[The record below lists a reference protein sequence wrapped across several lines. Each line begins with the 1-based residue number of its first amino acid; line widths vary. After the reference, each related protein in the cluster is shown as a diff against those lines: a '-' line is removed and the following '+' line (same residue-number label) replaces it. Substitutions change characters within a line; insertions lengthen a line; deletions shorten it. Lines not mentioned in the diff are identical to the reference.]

1 MNYSENVLA
10 QVQTNLDDFCV
21 KQRSDFE
28 AISSDLIPVVDYTQS
43 LLQGGKRFRALFC
56 YWAWRASLSESSYH
70 QSEQEVND
78 SEQAI
83 AGIATSLEMFHAAAL
98 VHDDLLDQSDT
109 RRGAPAIHKRFESL
123 HKEKQWAGAPERF
136 GVAGSVLVGD
146 LMLGWSSEI
155 FGNALLHSPN
165 REIESACRDEFSLM
179 RVEVMAGQYLDVL
192 EENAATTRPVK
203 EGVGRAEKVILYKTA
218 KYSIEAPLRI
228 GAAFAGA
235 DQSTLN
241 VFTQFGIPLGIAFQ
255 LRDDILGVFGDPS
268 VTGKPAGD
276 DLREGKR
283 TVLVALTRE
292 ALTEQSPSMAN
303 SFEELLTS
311 RELDAQQIAF
321 MQKLI
326 QESGALEKTE
336 RMITELAD
344 RSLDSLESS
353 NLEETAKSALKL
365 LALKVINRDA

>member
-10 QVQTNLDDFCV
+10 QVQSNLDSFCQ
-21 KQRSDFE
+21 KQKSDFE
-28 AISSDLIPVVDYTQS
+28 AISSDLAPVVDYTQS

-56 YWAWRASLSESSYH
+56 YWAWRASLSESTYH
-70 QSEQEVND
+70 QSEQEVNE

-83 AGIATSLEMFHAAAL
+83 AGIAASLEMFHAAAL

-123 HKEKQWAGAPERF
+123 HKDKKWAGAPERF

-192 EENAATTRPVK
+192 EENAAATRPVK

-235 DQSTLN
+235 DQSTLG

-283 TVLVALTRE
+283 TVLVALTKE
-292 ALTEQSPSMAN
+292 ALTEQAPSMAD

-344 RSLDSLESS
+344 RSLDSLDAS
-353 NLEETAKSALKL
+353 NLEPVAKAALKS

>member
-1 MNYSENVLA
+1 MNHSTNLLG
-10 QVQTNLDDFCV
+10 QVQANLDSFCQ
-21 KQRSDFE
+21 KQRTDFE
-28 AISSDLIPVVDYTQS
+28 AISADLIPVVDYTQS

-56 YWAWRASLSESSYH
+56 YWAWRACLNDSSYH
-70 QSEQEVND
+70 QSEQEIQD

-83 AGIATSLEMFHAAAL
+83 AGIAASLEMFHAAAL

-109 RRGAPAIHKRFESL
+109 RRGAPAIHKRFETL
-123 HKEKQWAGAPERF
+123 HKEKSWAGAPERF

-192 EENAATTRPVK
+192 EENAAATRPVS

-235 DQSTLN
+235 DPAKLSQ
-241 VFTQFGIPLGIAFQ
+241 FTQFGIPLGIAFQ

-283 TVLVALTRE
+283 TVLVALTLE
-292 ALTEQSPSMAN
+292 ALTERSPSMAE

-311 RELDAQQIAF
+311 RELDTHQIAF

-326 QESGALEKTE
+326 KDSGALEKTE
-336 RMITELAD
+336 RMIVELGD
-344 RSLDSLESS
+344 RSLESLDAA
-353 NLEETAKSALKL
+353 NLEESAKATLKA
-365 LALKVINRDA
+365 LALKVISRDA

>member
-10 QVQTNLDDFCV
+10 QVQANLDNFCV

-28 AISSDLIPVVDYTQS
+28 AISTDLVPVVDYTQS

-70 QSEQEVND
+70 QSEQEVNE

-83 AGIATSLEMFHAAAL
+83 AGIAASLEMFHAAAL

-235 DQSTLN
+235 DQGTLN
-241 VFTQFGIPLGIAFQ
+241 IFTQFGIPLGIAFQ

-292 ALTEQSPSMAN
+292 ALTEQSPSMAT

-311 RELDAQQIAF
+311 RELDAQQISF

-326 QESGALEKTE
+326 QGSGALEKTE

-353 NLEETAKSALKL
+353 NLEETAKSALKS

>member
-1 MNYSENVLA
+1 VNYSTNLLG
-10 QVQTNLDDFCV
+10 QVQANLDTFCQ
-21 KQRSDFE
+21 KQRTDFE
-28 AISSDLIPVVDYTQS
+28 AISADLIPVVDYTQS

-56 YWAWRASLSESSYH
+56 YWAWRACLSDSAYH
-70 QSEQEVND
+70 QSEQEIKD
-78 SEQAI
+78 SEEAI
-83 AGIATSLEMFHAAAL
+83 AGIAASLEMFHAAAL

-109 RRGAPAIHKRFESL
+109 RRGAPAIHKRFETL
-123 HKEKQWAGAPERF
+123 HKEKSWAGAPERF

-192 EENAATTRPVK
+192 EENAAATRPVS

-235 DQSTLN
+235 DPAKLSQ
-241 VFTQFGIPLGIAFQ
+241 FTQFGIPLGIAFQ

-283 TVLVALTRE
+283 TVLVALTLE
-292 ALTEQSPSMAN
+292 ALTERSPSMAE

-311 RELDAQQIAF
+311 RELDTHQIAF

-326 QESGALEKTE
+326 KDSGALEKTE
-336 RMITELAD
+336 RMIVELGD
-344 RSLDSLESS
+344 RSLESLDAA
-353 NLEETAKSALKL
+353 NLEESAKATLKA
-365 LALKVINRDA
+365 LALKVISRDA

>member
-1 MNYSENVLA
+1 VNYSTNLLG
-10 QVQTNLDDFCV
+10 QVQANLDSFCQ
-21 KQRSDFE
+21 KQRTDFE
-28 AISSDLIPVVDYTQS
+28 AISTDLIPVVDYTQS

-56 YWAWRASLSESSYH
+56 YWAWRACLSDSAYH
-70 QSEQEVND
+70 QSEQEIKD
-78 SEQAI
+78 SEEAI
-83 AGIATSLEMFHAAAL
+83 AGIAASLEMFHAAAL

-109 RRGAPAIHKRFESL
+109 RRGAPAIHKRFETL
-123 HKEKQWAGAPERF
+123 HKEKSWAGAPERF

-192 EENAATTRPVK
+192 EENAAATRPVS

-235 DQSTLN
+235 DPAKLSQ
-241 VFTQFGIPLGIAFQ
+241 FTQFGIPLGIAFQ

-283 TVLVALTRE
+283 TVLVALTLE
-292 ALTEQSPSMAN
+292 ALTERSPSMAE

-311 RELDAQQIAF
+311 RELDTHQIAF

-326 QESGALEKTE
+326 QDSGALAKTE
-336 RMITELAD
+336 RMIVELGD
-344 RSLDSLESS
+344 RSLESLDAA
-353 NLEETAKSALKL
+353 NLEESAKATLKA
-365 LALKVINRDA
+365 LALKVISRDA

>member
-1 MNYSENVLA
+1 VNYSTNLLG
-10 QVQTNLDDFCV
+10 QVQANLDSFCQ
-21 KQRSDFE
+21 KQRTDFE
-28 AISSDLIPVVDYTQS
+28 AISTDLIPVVDYTQS

-56 YWAWRASLSESSYH
+56 YWAWRACLSDSSYH
-70 QSEQEVND
+70 QSEQEIQD

-83 AGIATSLEMFHAAAL
+83 AGIAASLEMFHAAAL

-109 RRGAPAIHKRFESL
+109 RRGAPAIHKRFETL
-123 HKEKQWAGAPERF
+123 HKEKSWAGAPERF

-155 FGNALLHSPN
+155 FGDALLHSPN

-192 EENAATTRPVK
+192 EENAAATRPVS

-235 DQSTLN
+235 DPAKLSQ
-241 VFTQFGIPLGIAFQ
+241 FTQFGIPLGIAFQ

-283 TVLVALTRE
+283 TVLVALTLE
-292 ALTEQSPSMAN
+292 ALTERSPSMAE

-311 RELDAQQIAF
+311 RELDTHQIAF

-326 QESGALEKTE
+326 KDSGALEKTE
-336 RMITELAD
+336 RMIVELGD
-344 RSLDSLESS
+344 RSLESLDTA
-353 NLEETAKSALKL
+353 NLEESAKATLKA
-365 LALKVINRDA
+365 LALKVISRDA

>member
-1 MNYSENVLA
+1 MKSSELLLT
-10 QVQTNLDDFCV
+10 QVQENLDTFCQ
-21 KQRSDFE
+21 KQRTDFE
-28 AISSDLIPVVDYTQS
+28 AISSDLVPVVDFTQS

-56 YWAWRASLSESSYH
+56 YWAWRAALSKSIHQQSETEVLASES
-70 QSEQEVND
+70 
-78 SEQAI
+78 AI
-83 AGIATSLEMFHAAAL
+83 AGIAASLEMFHAAAL

-123 HKEKQWAGAPERF
+123 HSEKGWAGSPERF

-155 FGNALLHSPN
+155 FGNALLNSPN

-192 EENAATTRPVK
+192 EENAAATRSLA
-203 EGVGRAEKVILYKTA
+203 EAVGRAEKVILYKTA

-235 DQSTLN
+235 DQATLN
-241 VFTQFGIPLGIAFQ
+241 SFTSFGIPLGIAFQ

-283 TVLVALTRE
+283 TVLVALTKQALASRSESMSE
-292 ALTEQSPSMAN
+292 A
-303 SFEELLTS
+303 FEELLTS
-311 RELDAQQIAF
+311 RELEAQQIGF

-326 QESGALEKTE
+326 EESGALDKTE
-336 RMITELAD
+336 RMINELAD
-344 RSLDSLESS
+344 RSLEALD
-353 NLEETAKSALKL
+353 ETELDPEAKEVLRS
-365 LALKVINRDA
+365 LALKVINRNS

>member
-1 MNYSENVLA
+1 VNYSTNLLG
-10 QVQTNLDDFCV
+10 QVQANLDTFCQ
-21 KQRSDFE
+21 KQRTDFE
-28 AISSDLIPVVDYTQS
+28 AISADLIPVVDYTQS

-56 YWAWRASLSESSYH
+56 YWAWRACLSDSAYH
-70 QSEQEVND
+70 QSEQEIKD
-78 SEQAI
+78 SEEAI
-83 AGIATSLEMFHAAAL
+83 AGIAASLEMFHAAAL

-109 RRGAPAIHKRFESL
+109 RRGAPAIHKRFETL
-123 HKEKQWAGAPERF
+123 HKEKSWAGAPERF

-192 EENAATTRPVK
+192 EENAAATRPVS

-235 DQSTLN
+235 DPAKLSQ
-241 VFTQFGIPLGIAFQ
+241 FTQFGIPLGIAFQ

-283 TVLVALTRE
+283 TVLVALTLE
-292 ALTEQSPSMAN
+292 ALTEKSPSMAE

-311 RELDAQQIAF
+311 RELDTHQIAF

-326 QESGALEKTE
+326 QDSGALAKTE
-336 RMITELAD
+336 RMIVELGD
-344 RSLDSLESS
+344 RSLESLDAA
-353 NLEETAKSALKL
+353 NLEESAKATLKA
-365 LALKVINRDA
+365 LALKVISRDA

>member
-1 MNYSENVLA
+1 VNYSTNLLG
-10 QVQTNLDDFCV
+10 QVQANLDTFCQ
-21 KQRSDFE
+21 KQRTDFE
-28 AISSDLIPVVDYTQS
+28 AISADLIPVVDYTQS

-56 YWAWRASLSESSYH
+56 YWAWRACLSDSAYH
-70 QSEQEVND
+70 QSEQEIKD
-78 SEQAI
+78 SEEAI
-83 AGIATSLEMFHAAAL
+83 AGIAASLEMFHAAAL

-109 RRGAPAIHKRFESL
+109 RRGAPAIHKRFETL
-123 HKEKQWAGAPERF
+123 HKEKSWAGAPERF

-192 EENAATTRPVK
+192 EENAAATRPVS

-235 DQSTLN
+235 DPAKLSQ
-241 VFTQFGIPLGIAFQ
+241 FTQFGIPLGIAFQ

-283 TVLVALTRE
+283 TVLVALTLE
-292 ALTEQSPSMAN
+292 ALTERSPSMAE

-311 RELDAQQIAF
+311 RELDNHQIAF

-326 QESGALEKTE
+326 QDSGALAKTE
-336 RMITELAD
+336 RMIVELGD
-344 RSLDSLESS
+344 RSLESLDAA
-353 NLEETAKSALKL
+353 NLEESAKATLKA
-365 LALKVINRDA
+365 LALKVISRDA

>member
-1 MNYSENVLA
+1 MNYSTNLLG
-10 QVQTNLDDFCV
+10 QVQVNLDSFCQ
-21 KQRSDFE
+21 KQRTDFE
-28 AISSDLIPVVDYTQS
+28 AISADLIPVVDYTQS

-56 YWAWRASLSESSYH
+56 YWAWRSCLSDSTYH
-70 QSEQEVND
+70 QSEQEIQD

-83 AGIATSLEMFHAAAL
+83 AGIAASLEMFHAAAL

-109 RRGAPAIHKRFESL
+109 RRGAPAIHKRFETL
-123 HKEKQWAGAPERF
+123 HKEKSWAGAPERF

-192 EENAATTRPVK
+192 EENAAATRPVS

-235 DQSTLN
+235 DPAKLSQ
-241 VFTQFGIPLGIAFQ
+241 FTQFGIPLGIAFQ

-283 TVLVALTRE
+283 TVLVALTLE
-292 ALTEQSPSMAN
+292 ALTDRSPSMAE

-311 RELDAQQIAF
+311 RELDAHQIAF

-326 QESGALEKTE
+326 KDSGALEKTE
-336 RMITELAD
+336 RMIVELGD
-344 RSLDSLESS
+344 RSLESLDSA
-353 NLEETAKSALKL
+353 NLEESAKATLKA
-365 LALKVINRDA
+365 LALKVISRDA

>member
-1 MNYSENVLA
+1 MNYSTNLLG
-10 QVQTNLDDFCV
+10 QVQANLDTFCQ
-21 KQRSDFE
+21 KQRTDFE
-28 AISSDLIPVVDYTQS
+28 AISADLIPVVDYTQS

-56 YWAWRASLSESSYH
+56 YWAWRACLSDSAYH
-70 QSEQEVND
+70 QSEQEIKD
-78 SEQAI
+78 SEEAI
-83 AGIATSLEMFHAAAL
+83 AGIAASLEMFHAAAL

-109 RRGAPAIHKRFESL
+109 RRGAPAIHKRFETL
-123 HKEKQWAGAPERF
+123 HKEKSWAGAPERF

-192 EENAATTRPVK
+192 EENAAATRPVS

-235 DQSTLN
+235 DPAKLSQ
-241 VFTQFGIPLGIAFQ
+241 FTQFGIPLGIAFQ

-283 TVLVALTRE
+283 TVLVALTLE
-292 ALTEQSPSMAN
+292 ALTEKSPSMAE

-311 RELDAQQIAF
+311 RELDTHQIAF

-326 QESGALEKTE
+326 QDSGALAKTE
-336 RMITELAD
+336 RMIVELGD
-344 RSLDSLESS
+344 RSLESLDAA
-353 NLEETAKSALKL
+353 NLEESAKATLKA
-365 LALKVINRDA
+365 LALKVISRDA

>member
-1 MNYSENVLA
+1 VNYSTNLLG
-10 QVQTNLDDFCV
+10 QVQANLDSFCQ
-21 KQRSDFE
+21 KQRTDFE
-28 AISSDLIPVVDYTQS
+28 AISADLIPVVDYTQS

-56 YWAWRASLSESSYH
+56 YWAWRSCLSDSTYH
-70 QSEQEVND
+70 QSEHEIQD

-83 AGIATSLEMFHAAAL
+83 AGIAASLEMFHAAAL

-109 RRGAPAIHKRFESL
+109 RRGAPAIHKRFETL
-123 HKEKQWAGAPERF
+123 HKEKSWAGAPERF

-192 EENAATTRPVK
+192 EENAAATRPVS

-235 DQSTLN
+235 DPAKLSQ
-241 VFTQFGIPLGIAFQ
+241 FTQFGIPLGIAFQ

-283 TVLVALTRE
+283 TVLVALTLE
-292 ALTEQSPSMAN
+292 ALTDRSPSMAE

-311 RELDAQQIAF
+311 RELDAHQIAF

-326 QESGALEKTE
+326 KDSGALEKTE
-336 RMITELAD
+336 RMIVELGD
-344 RSLDSLESS
+344 RSLESLDSA
-353 NLEETAKSALKL
+353 NLEESAKATLKA
-365 LALKVINRDA
+365 LALKVISRDA